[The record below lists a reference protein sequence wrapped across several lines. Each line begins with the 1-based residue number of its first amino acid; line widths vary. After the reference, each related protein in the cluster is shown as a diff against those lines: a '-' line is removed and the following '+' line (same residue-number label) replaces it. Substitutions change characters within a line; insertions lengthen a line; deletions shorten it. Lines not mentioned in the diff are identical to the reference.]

1 MWIASCTKLMTA
13 ISAVQCVEKGLLD
26 LDDDISTVLSEWK
39 DPKILVGFED
49 ASGEPIMQTAKGKIT
64 LRMLLTHQ
72 SGMGYGF
79 IQPLLEKFVDYRKN
93 AEEARSKLVSAQPHL
108 TYLKSS
114 LKFIFLID

>member
-49 ASGEPIMQTAKGKIT
+49 ASGEPILQKTDGKIT

-72 SGMGYGF
+72 SGMGYAF
-79 IQPLLEKFVDYRKN
+79 IQQPLEQYAEYRTAKEGK
-93 AEEARSKLVSAQPHL
+93 APTRMVSHLARHVCQIKAC
-108 TYLKSS
+108 
-114 LKFIFLID
+114 